1 MVAGNNMA
9 AVIAVEVAA
18 AETVEVTA
26 VTEVEEI
33 AEAVNHVDIKVAE
46 IATEMVAGNHVAD
59 KNAAEIPEM
68 VAVETEEATGAV
80 TMVAEEVATEVGA
93 EMVIGVETTVLTM
106 VEKVKESLTTEGQT
120 KANTTN
126 QVTDHQAQKNL
137 EMTRKTN
144 IRRVLS
150 VKEIPPKVAQK
161 ARVNPNTKTNVMPSS
176 RTVHLV
182 AENPNQGVAEITM
195 IEI

>member
-176 RTVHLV
+176 KNRSPSGGKPKSRRGRDNHD
-182 AENPNQGVAEITM
+182 
-195 IEI
+195 